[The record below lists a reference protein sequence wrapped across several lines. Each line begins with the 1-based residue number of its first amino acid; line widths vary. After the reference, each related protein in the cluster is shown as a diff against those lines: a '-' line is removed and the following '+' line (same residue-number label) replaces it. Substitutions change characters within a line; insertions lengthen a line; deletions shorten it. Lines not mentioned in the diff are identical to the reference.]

1 MLKLLI
7 ADSSNIVTHSLSQI
21 LIAHYELRV
30 CSDGNI
36 ALDILA
42 EFQPD
47 ILIINL
53 MLPHVD
59 GLGVLQK
66 TVFKPKIIMALT
78 TYVSNYM
85 EHLLTELGVD
95 YIMIAPS
102 SHSLRSRLEDLL
114 RKQVIISD
122 PQNARSLTTAY
133 LHALNVPTHLD
144 GYRHLCVAIPK
155 YAEDPTQLITKE
167 LYPAVAELCD
177 SKDGRAVEHAI
188 RTAIQIAWSHRND
201 NIWHKYFP
209 PDADG
214 AIPCP
219 TNKEFICC
227 LAEYLQR

>member
-21 LIAHYELRV
+21 LVTHYELRV

-36 ALDILA
+36 ALETLA

-102 SHSLRSRLEDLL
+102 SHSLRSRLDDLL

-122 PQNARSLTTAY
+122 PQHARS
-133 LHALNVPTHLD
+133 
-144 GYRHLCVAIPK
+144 
-155 YAEDPTQLITKE
+155 
-167 LYPAVAELCD
+167 
-177 SKDGRAVEHAI
+177 
-188 RTAIQIAWSHRND
+188 
-201 NIWHKYFP
+201 
-209 PDADG
+209 
-214 AIPCP
+214 
-219 TNKEFICC
+219 
-227 LAEYLQR
+227 